1 MTRAPSRA
9 PQSLVCGQLGH
20 DGLIMTGLLV
30 VFFPFLLLAF
40 MLFMERV
47 EAPLRAVAD
56 EVGVEDFLDHARP
69 AEVATLHRFGIRRAI
84 EAMRSRRGSSWSRP
98 TGRS

>member
-1 MTRAPSRA
+1 M
-9 PQSLVCGQLGH
+9 V
-20 DGLIMTGLLV
+20 GLLV
-30 VFFPFLLLAF
+30 VLFPLALLAF

-84 EAMRSRRGSSWSRP
+84 EAMRSRRGSS
-98 TGRS
+98 